1 MRRLPLLGL
10 LLALV
15 LALAPAAAHAGNIV
29 GLPVTPPTSMNEV
42 PPGFRTST
50 RQALEIARRQP
61 AFARQFARPHRTL
74 DIQIYAG
81 IYWQVG
87 IIDSEHG
94 NMAAV
99 VNVSP
104 YGNVIGTWT
113 GVAAGSYIARDHFEM
128 SFRRPWVW
136 LTFGILF
143 LLPFIDVRRL
153 RRLLVLDLAVVLS
166 FGASFAVLDAGGH
179 SDLGVLL
186 IYPPMLYLLGRMLL
200 GGLRPRGT
208 ARGRLVPHFPTW
220 LLVVGLVALVGGR
233 VALNVENHKVMDIGF
248 ASVAGADRIM
258 HRQPLYVDNDTH
270 GDTYGPVNYLSYIP
284 FEAAFPFKGVYDRL
298 WAAHAGAIFFD
309 LMTIV
314 GLVLLGL
321 KLRAGPE
328 GRRLGLAMAWAF
340 AACPFTLLTMMDS
353 TNDGLVAMLLVIM
366 LLVFQWAPAR
376 GLALGLATAAKFS
389 PAALLLVVARGTG
402 GRDGDRAD
410 GRRQWLQVVGV
421 CAAIFVFTMAVYF
434 PADGGF
440 RALWNCTLGY
450 QLGRDPDFSL
460 WAVFFNLGWL
470 QKVLDVF
477 GIGVALV
484 AGLWPGRR
492 TLTQV
497 CALAAAVLIAIQ
509 LPGGHWF
516 YYYITWWAPL
526 VIAALF
532 TRYKEPLAA
541 ALPQDSGSEEDGEAS
556 SLAGAGASS
565 RSAFLAA

>member
-1 MRRLPLLGL
+1 
-10 LLALV
+10 
-15 LALAPAAAHAGNIV
+15 
-29 GLPVTPPTSMNEV
+29 
-42 PPGFRTST
+42 
-50 RQALEIARRQP
+50 
-61 AFARQFARPHRTL
+61 
-74 DIQIYAG
+74 
-81 IYWQVG
+81 
-87 IIDSEHG
+87 
-94 NMAAV
+94 
-99 VNVSP
+99 
-104 YGNVIGTWT
+104 
-113 GVAAGSYIARDHFEM
+113 
-128 SFRRPWVW
+128 
-136 LTFGILF
+136 
-143 LLPFIDVRRL
+143 
-153 RRLLVLDLAVVLS
+153 
-166 FGASFAVLDAGGH
+166 
-179 SDLGVLL
+179 
-186 IYPPMLYLLGRMLL
+186 
-200 GGLRPRGT
+200 
-208 ARGRLVPHFPTW
+208 
-220 LLVVGLVALVGGR
+220 
-233 VALNVENHKVMDIGF
+233 MDIGF

-270 GDTYGPVNYLSYIP
+270 GDTYGPVNYIAYIP

-298 WAAHAGAIFFD
+298 WAAHAAALFFD

-321 KLRAGPE
+321 RLRAGPE

-340 AACPFTLLTMMDS
+340 AACPFTLLTLMDN

-402 GRDGDRAD
+402 GHDRED

-434 PADGGF
+434 PAEGGF

-450 QLGRDPDFSL
+450 QLGRNPDFSL
-460 WAVFFNLGWL
+460 WAVVYNLGWL
-470 QKVLDVF
+470 QKALDVF

-541 ALPQDSGSEEDGEAS
+541 ALPQAPSDSSEEDSDSAAGS
-556 SLAGAGASS
+556 GAGAAS

>member
-10 LLALV
+10 LLTLV
-15 LALAPAAAHAGNIV
+15 LALAPAAAHADNIV
-29 GLPVTPPTSMNEV
+29 GVGVTSPTSLNEV
-42 PPGFRTST
+42 PPGFRTSA
-50 RQALEIARRQP
+50 RQAVDLARRQP
-61 AFARQFARPHRTL
+61 AFARQRAKAGTTTAVSIFS
-74 DIQIYAG
+74 G
-81 IYWQVG
+81 IYWQVQVDDRDG
-87 IIDSEHG
+87 HVIAEADI
-94 NMAAV
+94 
-99 VNVSP
+99 SP
-104 YGNVIGTWT
+104 YGRVMGVYT
-113 GVAAGSYIARDHFEM
+113 GVAATSYIARPGVDP
-128 SFRRPWVW
+128 SFSRPWVW
-136 LTFGILF
+136 LTFGVLF
-143 LLPFIDVRRL
+143 LVPFIDVRRR

-166 FGASFAVLDAGGH
+166 FGVSFAILNAGGH
-179 SDLGVLL
+179 SNLGVLM

-200 GGLRPRGT
+200 GGLRPRA

-220 LLVVGLVALVGGR
+220 LLAVGLIALVGGR
-233 VALNVENHKVMDIGF
+233 VALNVESHKVMDIGF
-248 ASVAGADRIM
+248 ASVAGADRIV
-258 HRQPLYVDNDTH
+258 HRQQLYVDNDTH
-270 GDTYGPVNYLSYIP
+270 GDTYGPVNYIAYIP
-284 FEAAFPFKGVYDRL
+284 FEAAFPFEGEYDRL
-298 WAAHAGAIFFD
+298 WAAHGAAIFFD

-321 KLRAGPE
+321 RMRAGPE

-340 AACPFTLLTMMDS
+340 AACPFTLLTLIDN

-402 GRDGDRAD
+402 GRDRED
-410 GRRQWLQVVGV
+410 GRRQWLQAAGV

-460 WAVFFNLGWL
+460 WAVFFHLGWL
-470 QKVLDVF
+470 QKALDVV
-477 GIGVALV
+477 GIGVALL

-532 TRYKEPLAA
+532 TRYQEPLAA
-541 ALPQDSGSEEDGEAS
+541 ALPQGEDSSEEGS
-556 SLAGAGASS
+556 SDAVAAGASPS
-565 RSAFLAA
+565 SAFLAA

>member
-10 LLALV
+10 LLAFL
-15 LALAPAAAHAGNIV
+15 LALAPAAAHADNIV
-29 GLPVTPPTSMNEV
+29 GVAVTPPKSLTDV

-50 RQALEIARRQP
+50 KQAIDIAKRQP
-61 AFARQFARPHRTL
+61 AFARALAKPGML
-74 DIQIYAG
+74 MNVSIYG
-81 IYWQVG
+81 GYYWQVQTFESKG
-87 IIDSEHG
+87 GHVRAEVD
-94 NMAAV
+94 
-99 VNVSP
+99 VSP
-104 YGNVIGTWT
+104 YGRVLGVHT
-113 GVAAGSYIARDHFEM
+113 GVAASSYIARRHFERD
-128 SFRRPWVW
+128 FRRPWVW

-143 LLPFIDVRRL
+143 LAPFVDVRRL
-153 RRLLVLDLAVVLS
+153 RRLLMLDLAVVLS
-166 FGASFAVLDAGGH
+166 FGVSFAVLDAGGH

-186 IYPPMLYLLGRMLL
+186 IYPPMLYLLGRMLI
-200 GGLRPRGT
+200 GGLRPR
-208 ARGRLVPHFPTW
+208 AAKGRLVPHFPTA
-220 LLVVGLVALVGGR
+220 LLAVGLIALVGGR
-233 VALNVENHKVMDIGF
+233 VALNVESHKVMDIGF
-248 ASVAGADRIM
+248 ASVAGADRIV
-258 HRQPLYVDNDTH
+258 HKQPLYVDNATH
-270 GDTYGPVNYLSYIP
+270 GDTYGPVNYIAYIP

-298 WAAHAGAIFFD
+298 WAAHAAAIFFD

-340 AACPFTLLTMMDS
+340 AACPFTLLTLMDNS
-353 TNDGLVAMLLVIM
+353 NDGLVAMLLVVM

-376 GLALGLATAAKFS
+376 GLVLGLATAAKFS

-402 GRDGDRAD
+402 GRDRED

-421 CAAIFVFTMAVYF
+421 CAAIFLFTMAIYF
-434 PADGGF
+434 PAEGGL

-450 QLGRDPDFSL
+450 QLSRSPDFSL
-460 WAVFFNLGWL
+460 WAVYDNLGWL
-470 QKVLDVF
+470 QKLLDVA
-477 GIGVALV
+477 GIGVVLV

-541 ALPQDSGSEEDGEAS
+541 AVPQAPSSEDDSLEAVGSS
-556 SLAGAGASS
+556 P